1 MHQILPRKLSPRG
14 SYPDWMT
21 LHPQL
26 HRQNVWARASL
37 RPLRRMP
44 HNQRLRLLTGHRPFH
59 RNRRKKAA
67 TDAVNAFLDEN
78 NVLKDKVRDIQFSK
92 TIPTQL
98 EKDVLQN
105 KAREWV
111 RHLQAM
117 AIRTAQEYLDA
128 ELKKH
133 PTEVIAKKQAPPV
146 GVPYEK
152 EHPEVTRARDL
163 LEQALQSDLGI
174 AVATER
180 EEYGKLNQYELANKQ
195 LKEAKIGSRQY
206 ADAQN
211 RANRIAAELPDYSEK
226 SVQAWLVARSHERGD
241 TAKARRCQKS
251 LNAAQVRLDWARKLA
266 TQSLQEIGPPT
277 QRSSY

>member
-111 RHLQAM
+111 RHLQEM

-133 PTEVIAKKQAPPV
+133 PTEVIAKKQAP
-146 GVPYEK
+146 
-152 EHPEVTRARDL
+152 
-163 LEQALQSDLGI
+163 Q
-174 AVATER
+174 
-180 EEYGKLNQYELANKQ
+180 
-195 LKEAKIGSRQY
+195 
-206 ADAQN
+206 
-211 RANRIAAELPDYSEK
+211 
-226 SVQAWLVARSHERGD
+226 
-241 TAKARRCQKS
+241 
-251 LNAAQVRLDWARKLA
+251 
-266 TQSLQEIGPPT
+266 
-277 QRSSY
+277 